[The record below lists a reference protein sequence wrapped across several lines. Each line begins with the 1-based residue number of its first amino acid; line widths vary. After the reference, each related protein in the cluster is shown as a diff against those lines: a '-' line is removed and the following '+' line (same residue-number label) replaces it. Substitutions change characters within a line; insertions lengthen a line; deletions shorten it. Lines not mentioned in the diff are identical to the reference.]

1 MIRTLSTRHSR
12 ILILL
17 SLIILTLSAIT
28 AYSKLPEQPK
38 NIIIMISDGMGFNHI
53 TATNCYQKED
63 FFLQQYQKF
72 PIIICA
78 STYLGKNIND
88 NDEDWDQGYN
98 SYKAWNDFE
107 YLKHNPTGSAAA
119 ATAMATGKKTYKKS
133 IGMDINKKPLYN
145 ISELAKD
152 INKAA
157 GVITT
162 VQFSHATPA
171 GFAVHNVHRDNYEQ
185 IAQSMI
191 LDSKLDV
198 IMGCGHPFY
207 DADGNR
213 TDANYKYVGG
223 EICWDVIKAGSDSY
237 QFPGGSRLVI
247 QDIDSDGKP
256 DPWTLIE
263 TKADFNKYSQGDTP
277 KRLIGVPQVAKT
289 LQQKR
294 SGDGNADA
302 FEVPFNNNVPD
313 LATMSKVAINVL
325 DNDPD
330 GFFLMIEGGAVD
342 WASHDNQSGRMIEEM
357 IDFNNAVDSV
367 IAWVETNSSWDETL
381 LIVTSDHE
389 CGYLGGPGSDPESI
403 KYIGCNGKGNMPS
416 MEWRHD
422 GHTNQ
427 LVPFFA
433 KGAGANLFNLF
444 ADETDMIRGPYINNT
459 EIAQLVF
466 LLWNK

>member
-1 MIRTLSTRHSR
+1 MKR
-12 ILILL
+12 ISASKCIKFLFFAFILALLI
-17 SLIILTLSAIT
+17 SENSVSQVKNIA
-28 AYSKLPEQPK
+28 PK
-38 NIIIMISDGMGFNHI
+38 NIIIMISDGMGRNHI
-53 TATNCYQKED
+53 DAANYYQFGKSPAQE
-63 FFLQQYQKF
+63 YENF
-72 PIIICA
+72 PISIYA
-78 STYLGKNIND
+78 STYLCKTING

-133 IGMDINKKPLYN
+133 IGMDINKQPIYN
-145 ISELAKD
+145 ITELAKD

-191 LDSKLDV
+191 LDSRLDV
-198 IMGCGHPFY
+198 IMGCGNPFY
-207 DADGNR
+207 DADGKSR
-213 TDANYKYVGG
+213 TPEYKYVGG
-223 EICWDVIKAGSDSY
+223 EDIWN
-237 QFPGGSRLVI
+237 QFEKVYEYCNMNV
-247 QDIDSDGKP
+247 QDIDSDDIP
-256 DPWTLIE
+256 DAWTLIQ
-263 TKADFNKYSQGDTP
+263 TKSDFEKMTKGDTP
-277 KRLIGVPQVAKT
+277 KRLIGIPMVAKT
-289 LQQKR
+289 LQQER

-302 FEVPFNNNVPD
+302 FEVPFNDNVPN
-313 LATMSKVAINVL
+313 LATMAKVAINVL

-357 IDFNNAVDSV
+357 IDFNRAVDSV

-381 LIVTSDHE
+381 LIVTADHE

-403 KYIGCNGKGNMPS
+403 KYIECNGKGNMPS

-444 ADETDMIRGPYINNT
+444 ADETDMVRGPYINNT
-459 EIAQLVF
+459 EIAQVIF
-466 LLWNK
+466 LWWDKDLLGK